1 MQHDQASRREFLR
14 RAAILSG
21 SVAPAGLP
29 FALNLATMNAAV
41 AQTAPTYKA
50 IVCLFLYGGND
61 SANMVLPTDTA
72 SWNAYTTTRSTAPDP
87 IALLAP
93 GTPANA
99 GAARASPAALGGVLG
114 LTPNFNA
121 FAVNNNRS
129 FALHPSMTEMAALFN
144 TANPGSVNSRLAVI
158 ANAGPLVQPMTKLE
172 YQVNAASKPR
182 PAKLF
187 SHNDQQ
193 STWQALGPEGVRV
206 GWGGRFGDLMAGS
219 NTNTVFTSISVGGNA
234 VFMAGQNIF
243 QYQVGNGGATAVG
256 GITGSLFG
264 STAAATAYRNIITAN
279 GNPNNVSHL
288 LGREQTNVTKRSI
301 DAQASFQQAFDGTTS
316 IAAPTQYV
324 PPSTGTPAANGLAAQ
339 LQTVARIIA
348 ARGGLGAER
357 QVFFVSMGGF
367 DTHDNQNRAQADL
380 MARLSH
386 AISYF
391 DTTLGT
397 LGLRDNVAL
406 FTASDFGR
414 TFTSNGD
421 GTDHGWGAHHFV
433 YGGKVNGKEI
443 YGRFPQV
450 GVNHSDEVGSGSFLP
465 GVSVDQIGAT
475 LGKWF
480 GVSDSNLN
488 MVFPNLQNF
497 QRDLG
502 FMRT

>member
-1 MQHDQASRREFLR
+1 MRHDQASRREFLR

-21 SVAPAGLP
+21 AVAPAGLP
-29 FALNLATMNAAV
+29 FALNLASMNAV
-41 AQTAPTYKA
+41 AQTAPSYKA
-50 IVCLFLYGGND
+50 LVCLFLYGGND

-72 SWNAYTTTRSTAPDP
+72 SWNAYQTVRSTAPDP
-87 IALLAP
+87 IALRAV
-93 GTPANA
+93 GTPADTT
-99 GAARASPAALGGVLG
+99 AARASPAFLGGVLP
-114 LTPNFNA
+114 LAPNFTA
-121 FAVNNNRS
+121 SPVNNSRG

-144 TANPGSVNSRLAVI
+144 AGTGSRLAII
-158 ANAGPLVQPMTKLE
+158 ANAGPLIFPMTKAE
-172 YQVNAASKPR
+172 YQANSVSRPR

-206 GWGGRFGDLMAGS
+206 GWGGRFGDAMASS
-219 NTNTVFTSISVGGNA
+219 NTNTVFTSISVNNNA
-234 VFMAGQNIF
+234 VFMAGQNVF
-243 QYQVGNGGATAVG
+243 QYQVGTGGATAVG

-264 STAAATAYRNIITAN
+264 SAAAATAYRNLITAN
-279 GNPNNVSHL
+279 GNPGSVSHL
-288 LGREQTNVTKRSI
+288 LGQEQTQMTKRSI
-301 DAQASFQQAFDGTTS
+301 DAQVMFQDAFNATSASV
-316 IAAPTQYV
+316 AAPSQYTV
-324 PPSTGTPAANGLAAQ
+324 PSTGNLGTNNLAAQ
-339 LQTVARIIA
+339 LQAVARIIA
-348 ARGGLGAER
+348 ARGSLGAQR

-367 DTHDNQNRAQADL
+367 DTHDNQNRSQADL

-386 AISYF
+386 AIGYF
-391 DTTLGT
+391 DTVLGT
-397 LGLRDNVAL
+397 LGLRDNVTL

-433 YGGKVNGKEI
+433 HGGAVNGKEI

-450 GVNHSDEVGSGSFLP
+450 GLNHSDEIGSGSFLP

-480 GVSDSNLN
+480 GVSDSNLDT
-488 MVFPNLQNF
+488 VFPNLRNF

-502 FMRT
+502 FMKPA